1 EDALTWLKNITSGRG
16 FNSDATVP
24 AESSFGGIIFTSQRA
39 VEAFTS
45 IVESLD
51 SHTRDELLPEALPL
65 YVVGPATAR
74 GLRSLNLKC
83 QIIGEETGNGA
94 ALSAFMLDHYNRL
107 PTSQTSPDLPQ
118 EARIGVDEVVIYET
132 CEMASFH
139 IDFAQALE
147 ESAASGAKEQWVV
160 VFSPQGCR
168 AMLDCLG
175 WLDEAGRFK
184 ADVTDS
190 SSTTTYIATIGPTTR
205 DFLIKEFG
213 PQEHQTTPKKSPTE
227 PNVLN
232 VVLGNIQI
240 KPWYPSFYPEDLVGR
255 KAERLY
261 VCECC
266 FRYSRELMP
275 YLAHRLYSQNL
286 SLFAKLFLDTKS
298 VFYDVTTF
306 RYYVLVLTD
315 PQTGERQVV
324 GFFSKE
330 KMSWDNNNV
339 ACILV
344 FPPWQKRGLG
354 QLLMGVSYELS
365 RREGRLGGPE
375 KRENTPFTKSA

>member
-1 EDALTWLKNITSGRG
+1 MA
-16 FNSDATVP
+16 A
-24 AESSFGGIIFTSQRA
+24 AA
-39 VEAFTS
+39 V
-45 IVESLD
+45 
-51 SHTRDELLPEALPL
+51 
-65 YVVGPATAR
+65 
-74 GLRSLNLKC
+74 
-83 QIIGEETGNGA
+83 
-94 ALSAFMLDHYNRL
+94 
-107 PTSQTSPDLPQ
+107 SPKPQ
-118 EARIGVDEVVIYET
+118 
-132 CEMASFH
+132 
-139 IDFAQALE
+139 Q
-147 ESAASGAKEQWVV
+147 EQ
-160 VFSPQGCR
+160 
-168 AMLDCLG
+168 
-175 WLDEAGRFK
+175 
-184 ADVTDS
+184 
-190 SSTTTYIATIGPTTR
+190 
-205 DFLIKEFG
+205 
-213 PQEHQTTPKKSPTE
+213 HQTPKKSPTE

-266 FRYSRELMP
+266 FRYSKELMP
-275 YLAHRLYSQNL
+275 YLAHRRVCPLRDSPPPGTLIYQTADQSIYEIDGEEHKLYSQNL

-306 RYYVLVLTD
+306 RYYLLVLTD
-315 PQTGERQVV
+315 PQTAENQVV

-375 KRENTPFTKSA
+375 KPLSSLGRKAYLAYWSASICRTILLNPSNRSWTVDQIVQQTWIAPEDVVMALSEAAMIEPNKLPDGSVILVRGKIELWVRAHETAAATPAIDRSAFTQTFRDQKHEHEARR